1 MKPAATMIRAMPAQ
15 DDLGATYIR
24 QLMQGRN
31 VEESFLW
38 LFRRYH
44 SAVSRFFSR
53 RGFSPED
60 CRDLTQ
66 DVFFAV
72 YTGVRKLRS
81 EGAFVG
87 WLFSIAHNIALRHWE
102 RHKKRVK
109 LELVAPGD
117 TDADEHIDAVVDRVA
132 TPDPDPLSQMLHLE
146 RVEFVGDA
154 LKNLPGREQ
163 ACLRASVLEDLSYK
177 EIGERLGISENTVA
191 VHIHRAMKALRSRL
205 RGDV

>member
-1 MKPAATMIRAMPAQ
+1 MIRAMPAQ

-53 RGFSPED
+53 RGFSQED

-72 YTGVRKLRS
+72 YVGVKNLRS
-81 EGAFVG
+81 EDAFIT
-87 WLFSIAHNIALRHWE
+87 WLFSIARNVALRHWE
-102 RHKKRVK
+102 RQMRHAK
-109 LELVAPGD
+109 LELVPSRD
-117 TDADEHIDAVVDRVA
+117 VDAEEGGTAAVDRVA
-132 TPDPDPLSQMLHLE
+132 GSDPDPLSQMLDLE
-146 RVEFVGDA
+146 RVEVVGAA
-154 LKNLPGREQ
+154 LEKLPGREQ
-163 ACLRASVLEDLSYK
+163 ACLRASLIEDLSYK
-177 EIGERLGISENTVA
+177 QIGERLGISENTVA
-191 VHIHRAMKALRSRL
+191 VHVHRAMKALRSRL